1 VNDPRVPDVS
11 LTDLERELLE
21 LCSMDSEGGETTT
34 RLCVEMLDSPPDRAS
49 LEATL
54 RGLVDRGLM
63 TRWRGTDSG
72 VRDGDPPYEDDWWPV
87 TDAGRAA
94 IGLRPKAEA
103 VKAGWMNPSS
113 GPWRVSPLIA
123 PLCAWRFR
131 RGKPPVPRWYE
142 RLTGRP
148 HLELDR

>member
-1 VNDPRVPDVS
+1 LRTD
-11 LTDLERELLE
+11 LTELERELLE
-21 LCSMDSEGGETTT
+21 LCSDDAEGGETTT
-34 RLCVEMLDSPPDRAS
+34 RLHQKILNSPPERDV

-63 TRWRGTDSG
+63 ATWRGTDSG
-72 VRDGDPPYEDDWWPV
+72 IYSNVPYEDDWWPV

-94 IGLRPKAEA
+94 IGLPPRAES
-103 VKAGWMNPSS
+103 VRVGWMNPSS

-131 RGKPPVPRWYE
+131 HGKHPVPRWYE
-142 RLTGRP
+142 RVTKRP
-148 HLELDR
+148 HLPRAP